1 MRTDN
6 VTRIALVGPCTAGKS
21 TLKPALLERGY
32 VVRMPAQEHSYVPSM
47 WQQLSKPDLLIFL
60 DVDEEITAVRRPKN
74 PSSREYLAEQHRR
87 LAHAREHCDFYLN
100 TSTLSP
106 EQVREKVLTFL
117 DVAAA

>member
-1 MRTDN
+1 MN
-6 VTRIALVGPCTAGKS
+6 EKQATRIAIVGPCTAGKS

-60 DVDEEITAVRRPKN
+60 DVDVEETAVRRPKN
-74 PSSREYLAEQHRR
+74 PSSTAYLAEQHRR

-100 TSTLSP
+100 TSPLSP
-106 EQVREKVLTFL
+106 AEVQEKVLAFL
-117 DVAAA
+117 CEY